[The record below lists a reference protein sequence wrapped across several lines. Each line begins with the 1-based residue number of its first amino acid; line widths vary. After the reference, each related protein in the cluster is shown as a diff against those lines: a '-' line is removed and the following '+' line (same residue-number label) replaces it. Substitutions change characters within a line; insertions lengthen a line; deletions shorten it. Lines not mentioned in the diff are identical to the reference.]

1 MKTQASIQ
9 KCPSTG
15 SVKFTGKSVIKVS
28 IQKLS
33 EIPTESRYP
42 LFTGVIKTLNRV
54 TSLLTFNKRYF
65 ILLGNSRDC
74 FHPVV
79 GYAVIDALSQFRA
92 IKLVSEILNI
102 SSEYSFGTYY
112 ITLAVRVSGD
122 VRDLTAF
129 ASFCNAEWI
138 MSEVDY
144 E

>member
-15 SVKFTGKSVIKVS
+15 FVTSTGKSVIKVS
-28 IQKLS
+28 IQKLN
-33 EIPTESRYP
+33 EIPTESRYS
-42 LFTGVIKTLNRV
+42 LFTGLINVLNKV
-54 TSLLTFNKRYF
+54 TALLTFNKRYF
-65 ILLGNSRDC
+65 ILLSSRRDS
-74 FHPVV
+74 FYPVS
-79 GYAVIDALSQFRA
+79 GYAVIDALSQGSA

-102 SSEYSFGTYY
+102 SSAYDLGTYY

-138 MSEVDY
+138 MSEVEY